1 MNLNNSEKYW
11 KRAEELIPTGTQT
24 YSKMPNRFAM
34 GLTPKFIDY
43 GEGAYLWDVDG
54 NKFID
59 YVGALGPIILG
70 YNYQPVNDAIK
81 KQLEKGIIFSLGN
94 ILEIELAELLAET
107 IPSAEMVKYG
117 KNGNDI
123 TSAAVR
129 VARAYTGRD
138 KIIMCGYHGGQD
150 WHIITTPRN
159 LGVPKKL
166 KEFSL
171 TFEYNNI
178 VSLESLFLENKDQ
191 VAAVI
196 MEPTGVMEPEDN
208 FLQKVKELAHEKG
221 SLLIFDEVKTGFRCH
236 IGGAQT
242 LYGVIPDLSCFG
254 KAMSNGMP
262 MSALVGKKEIMRK
275 CEDIFFSMQA
285 GGELLSIAA
294 SIATIKELKKTDTIS
309 KVHDVGLLLK
319 EGYKDLIQKHRLEA
333 YMDIFGLPQYSVF
346 DFKEIKAVS
355 ALQVKTLFIQESI
368 KRGIL
373 TGGYSILSLAHTK
386 EIINMTLE
394 VYDDVF
400 KVIRKAVESNNFNH
414 YLECPVVEEVFRK
427 P

>member
-1 MNLNNSEKYW
+1 
-11 KRAEELIPTGTQT
+11 
-24 YSKMPNRFAM
+24 
-34 GLTPKFIDY
+34 
-43 GEGAYLWDVDG
+43 
-54 NKFID
+54 
-59 YVGALGPIILG
+59 
-70 YNYQPVNDAIK
+70 
-81 KQLEKGIIFSLGN
+81 
-94 ILEIELAELLAET
+94 
-107 IPSAEMVKYG
+107 
-117 KNGNDI
+117 
-123 TSAAVR
+123 
-129 VARAYTGRD
+129 
-138 KIIMCGYHGGQD
+138 
-150 WHIITTPRN
+150 
-159 LGVPKKL
+159 
-166 KEFSL
+166 
-171 TFEYNNI
+171 
-178 VSLESLFLENKDQ
+178 
-191 VAAVI
+191 

-386 EIINMTLE
+386 EIIDMTLE